1 MGDPAGRVTGE
12 LEGYPRRRR
21 GKRRQMAT
29 TLVPQRGYGGQVRRD
44 WTPPVLQ
51 PRSGFVER
59 VGARGGHHPVV
70 VFLAGMLASL
80 GLISAISIALGFLVT
95 RVILHHGGVAHW
107 DEHVDVW
114 LAAHRTPFRTH
125 LSLIGSIMSGGVVL
139 PIVAGLTAFASA
151 VMRKWRLAA
160 FLVFVLG
167 VESASYRI
175 TTLAVHRHR
184 PRVHRLEH
192 LPVNA
197 SYPSGHT
204 AASIAVYCGLAL
216 LLTSLIRN
224 FAFRTVAWCVAVL
237 IVAFDV
243 YSRLYRGM
251 HHPIDVA
258 GGVVVGV
265 AAVYLLVLT
274 CRASGAAAGD
284 A

>member
-1 MGDPAGRVTGE
+1 MALTVDETRATVGRVT
-12 LEGYPRRRR
+12 
-21 GKRRQMAT
+21 T
-29 TLVPQRGYGGQVRRD
+29 D

-51 PRSGFVER
+51 PRRGVTER
-59 VGARGGHHPVV
+59 LGARFGGHPVQ
-70 VFLAGMLASL
+70 VFIGAMLVALAA
-80 GLISAISIALGFLVT
+80 ISAVSIALGLLVT
-95 RVILHHGGVAHW
+95 HEILHVGGVSSW
-107 DEHVDVW
+107 DEHVNAW

-139 PIVAGLTAFASA
+139 PIVAGLTAA
-151 VMRKWRLAA
+151 VCAISRKWRVAA
-160 FLVFVLG
+160 FVVFVLA

-184 PRVHRLEH
+184 PRVVRLEH

-216 LLTSLIRN
+216 LLTSLVKN
-224 FAFRTVAWCVAVL
+224 VAFRVAAWTLAVL

-243 YSRLYRGM
+243 FSRLYRGM
-251 HHPIDVA
+251 HHPIDIG

-265 AAVYLLVLT
+265 AAVCCLVLV
-274 CRASGAAAGD
+274 CRASGAAAERRD
-284 A
+284 EARV

>member
-1 MGDPAGRVTGE
+1 
-12 LEGYPRRRR
+12 
-21 GKRRQMAT
+21 MAT
-29 TLVPQRGYGGQVRRD
+29 TLERGRVLTRQLSND

-51 PRSGFVER
+51 PRRGFAER
-59 VGARGGHHPVV
+59 AGARVSGYGHPVV
-70 VFLAGMLASL
+70 VFVAGVLTSL
-80 GLISAISIALGFLVT
+80 ILISAGSIGLGFLVT
-95 RVILHHGGVAHW
+95 RVVLHHGGVAHW
-107 DEHVDVW
+107 DEHVNVW
-114 LAAHRTPFRTH
+114 LAAHRTPSRTH
-125 LSLIGSIMSGGVVL
+125 LSLIGSIVSGGVVL
-139 PIVAGLTAFASA
+139 PIVAGLTAFGSA

-160 FLVFVLG
+160 FLVFVLA

-184 PRVHRLEH
+184 PHVPRLEG

-216 LLTSLIRN
+216 LLSSLVKN
-224 FAFRTVAWCVAVL
+224 ATVRATAWCVALL

-251 HHPIDVA
+251 HHPLDAA

-265 AAVYLLVLT
+265 AALCLLVLT
-274 CRASGAAAGD
+274 CCASGAAVHKA
-284 A
+284 

>member
-1 MGDPAGRVTGE
+1 
-12 LEGYPRRRR
+12 
-21 GKRRQMAT
+21 MAT
-29 TLVPQRGYGGQVRRD
+29 TLQRGRVQTGRLAID
-44 WTPPVLQ
+44 WTPPVLR
-51 PRSGFVER
+51 PRHGFAER
-59 VGARGGHHPVV
+59 VGVRLGYGHPVV
-70 VFLAGMLASL
+70 VFVAGMLASL
-80 GLISAISIALGFLVT
+80 ALISAVSIALGFLVT
-95 RVILHHGGVAHW
+95 RVVLHDSGVSHW
-107 DEHVDVW
+107 DEHVDAW

-125 LSLIGSIMSGGVVL
+125 LSLIGSIISGGVVL

-160 FLVFVLG
+160 FLVFVLA

-175 TTLAVHRHR
+175 TTLAIHRHR
-184 PRVHRLEH
+184 PRVHRLED

-216 LLTSLIRN
+216 LLTSLVGN
-224 FAFRTVAWCVAVL
+224 LAFRAAAWCAALL

-243 YSRLYRGM
+243 FSRLYRGM
-251 HHPIDVA
+251 HHPLDIA

-265 AAVYLLVLT
+265 SAVCLLVLT
-274 CRASGAAAGD
+274 CRAAGAAAGE

>member
-1 MGDPAGRVTGE
+1 M
-12 LEGYPRRRR
+12 
-21 GKRRQMAT
+21 T
-29 TLVPQRGYGGQVRRD
+29 TTFEKTHVGLGHFAE

-51 PRSGFVER
+51 PRRGLAER
-59 VGARGGHHPVV
+59 LARRTGDGHPVL
-70 VFLAGMLASL
+70 VFAAALLASL
-80 GLISAISIALGFLVT
+80 ALISALSIALGFLVT
-95 RVILHHGGVAHW
+95 RVILHTGGVAGS
-107 DEHVDVW
+107 DEHVNVW
-114 LAAHRTPFRTH
+114 LAAHRTAFRTH

-139 PIVAGLTAFASA
+139 PIVAGLTAVTAAAF
-151 VMRKWRLAA
+151 RKWRVAA
-160 FLVFVLG
+160 FIVFVLA

-184 PRVHRLEH
+184 PRVVRLEH

-216 LLTSLIRN
+216 LLTSLVKNRLV
-224 FAFRTVAWCVAVL
+224 RVVTWTVAVL
-237 IVAFDV
+237 IVAFDA

-265 AAVYLLVLT
+265 AAVCLLVLA
-274 CRASGAAAGD
+274 CRVSGAAADRRGGIH

>member
-1 MGDPAGRVTGE
+1 
-12 LEGYPRRRR
+12 
-21 GKRRQMAT
+21 
-29 TLVPQRGYGGQVRRD
+29 
-44 WTPPVLQ
+44 
-51 PRSGFVER
+51 
-59 VGARGGHHPVV
+59 
-70 VFLAGMLASL
+70 MLASL
-80 GLISAISIALGFLVT
+80 ALISAVSIALGFLVT
-95 RVILHHGGVAHW
+95 RVILHIGGVAAW
-107 DEHVDVW
+107 DEHVNVW

-125 LSLIGSIMSGGVVL
+125 MSLIGSIMSGGVVL

-175 TTLAVHRHR
+175 TTLVIHRHR
-184 PRVHRLEH
+184 PRVVRLEH

-216 LLTSLIRN
+216 LLTSLVRSR
-224 FAFRTVAWCVAVL
+224 ALRAAAWSLALL

-251 HHPIDVA
+251 HHPLDVA
-258 GGVVVGV
+258 GGMVVGV
-265 AAVYLLVLT
+265 AALCLLVLT
-274 CRASGAAAGD
+274 CRAAGAADSA
-284 A
+284 

>member
-1 MGDPAGRVTGE
+1 
-12 LEGYPRRRR
+12 
-21 GKRRQMAT
+21 MAT
-29 TLVPQRGYGGQVRRD
+29 TLEKAPPHAAQLSAGQRPND

-51 PRSGFVER
+51 PRRGLAER
-59 VGARGGHHPVV
+59 FGARAGNHPVV
-70 VFLAGMLASL
+70 AFLAAMLASVA
-80 GLISAISIALGFLVT
+80 LISVLSIALGLLVT
-95 RVILHHGGVAHW
+95 RVILHVGGVAGW
-107 DEHVDVW
+107 DEHVNTW

-125 LSLIGSIMSGGVVL
+125 LSLIGSIISGGVVL
-139 PIVAGLTAFASA
+139 PIVAGLTALASA

-175 TTLAVHRHR
+175 TTLVIHRHR
-184 PRVHRLEH
+184 PRVVRLED

-216 LLTSLIRN
+216 LLTSLVKN
-224 FAFRTVAWCVAVL
+224 LAFRTAAWCVALL

-243 YSRLYRGM
+243 SSRLYRGM
-251 HHPIDVA
+251 HHPLDVA
-258 GGVVVGV
+258 GGTVIGV
-265 AAVYLLVLT
+265 AAVCLLVLT